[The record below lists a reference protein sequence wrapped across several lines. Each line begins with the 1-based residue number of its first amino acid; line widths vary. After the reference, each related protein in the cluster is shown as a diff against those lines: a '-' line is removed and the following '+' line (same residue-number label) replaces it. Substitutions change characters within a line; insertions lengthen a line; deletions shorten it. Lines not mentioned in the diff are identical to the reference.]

1 MKELRDSLIDLI
13 AQRLAGTID
22 DVALAK
28 QAFDRFYE
36 LELDDADLDEH
47 VPQLAAVLDELM
59 FADEPDFALEE
70 AELARLRA
78 QLQSL

>member
-1 MKELRDSLIDLI
+1 MDELHDYLIELI
-13 AQRLAGTID
+13 GQRLAGALTD
-22 DVALAK
+22 AQLAK
-28 QAFDRFYE
+28 GAFDRFYE
-36 LELDDADLDEH
+36 LELDDADLDETA
-47 VPQLAAVLDELM
+47 PTLAAVLDALM